1 MQQEFRYHALNRAQ
15 SAPAR
20 AERLADAATAYVTL
34 VTVAVAAALVTMA
47 FAANLTVRW
56 LDAVVKPAY
65 FSGEITPQKGLDAAP
80 APRGTFAM
88 LPASVPPQMK
98 DEVIT
103 SNF

>member
-1 MQQEFRYHALNRAQ
+1 
-15 SAPAR
+15 
-20 AERLADAATAYVTL
+20 
-34 VTVAVAAALVTMA
+34 MA

-65 FSGEITPQKGLDAAP
+65 FSGEITPQKGLDMTP
-80 APRGTFAM
+80 ASRSTFAM
-88 LPASVPPQMK
+88 LPASVPLTMK